1 MMTTINLKNPKTL
14 VMGILNRTPDSF
26 SDGGSY
32 LDLTLAVERALQIES
47 QGADILD
54 IGGESTRPGSAS
66 VSEEEEVKRV
76 IPLIERLQGKLQIP
90 ISVDTTKSKVAR
102 LAIETGASLIN
113 DISAFH
119 FDPELLNVAAQCDV
133 PLVIMHMQG
142 EPRTM
147 QTQPVYKDVVRE
159 VTDFLKMTATQA
171 LSQGIKPEN
180 IILDPG
186 IGFGKTI
193 EHNLSL
199 LSHLDVIVELGYPV
213 LIGLS
218 RKSFIGKLWNLQIEE
233 RLYPGLAA
241 NIIAAWKGAKI
252 IRTHDVKETVQALR
266 MADIIK
272 SRGVVD
278 C

>member
-1 MMTTINLKNPKTL
+1 MNTINLKDTKTL

-32 LDLTLAVERALQIES
+32 VDICQAVDRALQIES
-47 QGADILD
+47 EGADILD
-54 IGGESTRPGSAS
+54 IGGESTRPGAAA
-66 VSEEEEVKRV
+66 VTEEDEIKRV
-76 IPLIERLQGKLQIP
+76 IPVIEKLQEKLHIP
-90 ISVDTTKSKVAR
+90 ISIDTTKSKVAR
-102 LAIETGASLIN
+102 LAIEAGASLIN
-113 DISAFH
+113 DISAFR
-119 FDPELLNVAAQCDV
+119 FDPELLTVAAQYDV

-147 QTQPVYKDVVRE
+147 QTQPVYEDVVRE
-159 VTDFLKMTATQA
+159 VTDFLRTSAAHA
-171 LSQGIKPEN
+171 LSQGIKPAN

-186 IGFGKTI
+186 IGFGKSV
-193 EHNLSL
+193 EHNLLL
-199 LSHLDVIVELGYPV
+199 LSHLEMIVELGYPV

-218 RKSFIGKLWNLQIEE
+218 RKSFIGKLWDLPVEE

-252 IRTHDVKETVQALR
+252 IRIHDIKETVQALR